1 MINTIS
7 TMNLAEVILLFLGI
21 VTMAGLISYQLTKG
35 QPALKDMV
43 VEEQPDIKQDEDNTH
58 PQSSVINERASDV
71 KEDKST

>member
-1 MINTIS
+1 
-7 TMNLAEVILLFLGI
+7 
-21 VTMAGLISYQLTKG
+21 MAGLISYQLTKG